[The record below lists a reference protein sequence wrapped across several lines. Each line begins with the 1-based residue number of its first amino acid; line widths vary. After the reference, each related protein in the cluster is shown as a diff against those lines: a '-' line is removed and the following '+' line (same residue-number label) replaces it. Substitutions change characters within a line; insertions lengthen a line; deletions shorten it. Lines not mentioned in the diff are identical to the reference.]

1 MGKKRNV
8 KKGKKCEKMDLSIF
22 SPMFSLFDFPFFRCF
37 SPFYFAFAF
46 FFYFAD
52 LLFGFTIFVAFVS
65 VFSSLL
71 ILRIRYGL
79 VNITIIGLKACR

>member
-1 MGKKRNV
+1 
-8 KKGKKCEKMDLSIF
+8 
-22 SPMFSLFDFPFFRCF
+22 MFSLFDFPFFRCF

-46 FFYFAD
+46 FFDFAD

-71 ILRIRYGL
+71 ILRISYGL
-79 VNITIIGLKACR
+79 VNITIIDLKACR